1 MMERGSRR
9 RIWKVERLLS
19 KTESLVPAVLT
30 KRKESKVPLEETFD
44 RIREFVRLHTT
55 AVAAIV
61 ISGEPK
67 IDELLIRAWERTLA
81 HYRIDVED
89 STLNDW
95 VGDGTPCELGAAGKM
110 YPAIVDDPDFG
121 KPHYRWELSIVHAP
135 ESSVP
140 RPGFETLG

>member
-1 MMERGSRR
+1 M
-9 RIWKVERLLS
+9 
-19 KTESLVPAVLT
+19 
-30 KRKESKVPLEETFD
+30 EETID
-44 RIREFVRLHTT
+44 RIREFVRLHTI

-67 IDELLIRAWERTLA
+67 IDEPLIRAWERTLA

-95 VGDGTPCELGAAGKM
+95 VGDGTPHELGAAGKM

-121 KPHYRWELSIVHAP
+121 KPHYWWEPSIVHAP
-135 ESSVP
+135 ESA
-140 RPGFETLG
+140 RFTEIF